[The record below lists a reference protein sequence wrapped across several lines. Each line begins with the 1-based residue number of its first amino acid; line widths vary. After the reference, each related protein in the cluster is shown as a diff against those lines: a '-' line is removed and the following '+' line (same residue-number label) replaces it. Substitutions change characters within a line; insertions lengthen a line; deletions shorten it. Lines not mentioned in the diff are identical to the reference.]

1 MTTDERIRE
10 ANENKRQSEIG
21 RLVMEAEGRFL
32 SLLDELDYG
41 YYVVDFEGNIT
52 DCSEA
57 ACRILGRSREEL
69 TGMNNREF
77 MSPGSAKEAYALFNE
92 VFRTGKPK
100 RAADGVIFRPDGAV
114 RVIEASIS
122 IARSPEGE
130 QAGFMG
136 LIHDVT
142 DTRAV
147 ERQLV
152 EQETTFRAITD
163 GARDAIIM
171 MDDRGRITFWN
182 PGAERIFGYSA
193 EECTGLALHRL
204 LSAEEYRSRYEEA
217 FPRFQATG
225 LGDAIGR
232 TIRLIG
238 LRKGGERFPMELS
251 LSAAKL
257 KGRLCSIGVVRDISE
272 VVRAEEA
279 LKVSEEKFRMLFDL
293 SPTGVFRTT
302 VKGTVMD
309 ANLAARRM
317 LGLGDSEPIEDLSAL
332 DFYAD
337 PQERISL
344 VKDLAREGTVRNMQ
358 VTLKRR
364 DGTTIDVLVNIS
376 AEREGQDSEDPSL
389 YGTIVDVTESM
400 RMHKELEKSE
410 LRYRRLFE
418 RSLAGVY
425 TMDLEGR
432 LLDCNGAFANMFGF
446 SSQEEAVSS
455 SFNESH
461 SFTVDAES
469 HQLFLE
475 KIRDKG
481 FLLEWDSLARRR
493 NGEVFWILENAVL
506 IDEPGHEPYIL
517 GSILDITRTKEAER
531 HRQREKHLETVAALT
546 GGLAHEIRNPLFAIG
561 LNSEILAKK
570 DSSAS
575 DAVAIANIQEHVKR
589 LGDLIGNI
597 VELGQSLS
605 GDELKAVDLSSCLR
619 TALDWFKAAHPDQSE
634 NLIVEEAPPGT
645 RFLGNERA
653 LVRVLEQLLQ
663 NAQEASSSGGEIR
676 VALEKKKGTV
686 AIAVSDEGSGI
697 TAKALPRLFEP
708 FFTTKKSHPGLGLA
722 ICRHLIESQGGTLSA
737 ANKPDDKGSVFTV
750 ELPLF
755 EGSD

>member
-1 MTTDERIRE
+1 MTTDERIR
-10 ANENKRQSEIG
+10 ANGNKRQSELG

-57 ACRILGRSREEL
+57 ACHILGRTREEL
-69 TGMNNREF
+69 IGMNNREF
-77 MSPGSAKEAYALFNE
+77 MSPVSARKAYQLFNE
-92 VFRTGKPK
+92 VFRTGTPK

-114 RVIEASIS
+114 RVVEATIS

-130 QAGFMG
+130 PAGFMG
-136 LIHDVT
+136 IIHDVT
-142 DTRAV
+142 DTKAV

-152 EQETTFRAITD
+152 EQETTLRAITD

-171 MDDRGRITFWN
+171 MDESGRITFWN

-193 EECTGLALHRL
+193 EECTGLDLHRL

-232 TIRLIG
+232 TIRLVG
-238 LRKGGERFPMELS
+238 LRKGGERFPLELS

-257 KGRLCSIGVVRDISE
+257 KGRLCSIGIVRDISE
-272 VVRAEEA
+272 AVKAEEA
-279 LKVSEEKFRMLFDL
+279 IKAGEEKFRMLFDL
-293 SPTGVFRTT
+293 SPTGIVRTT
-302 VKGTVMD
+302 ANGKVME
-309 ANLAARRM
+309 ANQTARRI

-337 PQERISL
+337 PKERKTVTRELLRDGSL
-344 VKDLAREGTVRNMQ
+344 TNRP

-364 DGTTIDVLVNIS
+364 DGSEFTALLS
-376 AEREGQDSEDPSL
+376 AVMETAGKEEVEPSF
-389 YGTIVDVTESM
+389 YVTMVDFTEM
-400 RMHKELEKSE
+400 GRMQEELEESE
-410 LRYRRLFE
+410 NRYRLIFQRN
-418 RSLAGVY
+418 LAGVY

-432 LLDCNGAFANMFGF
+432 LLDCNGAFADMFGF
-446 SSQEEAVSS
+446 SSREEAVSS

-461 SFTVDAES
+461 SFTADAES
-469 HQLFLE
+469 HALFLE
-475 KIRDKG
+475 EIRDKG

-493 NGEVFWILENAVL
+493 NGEVFWVLENAVL

-517 GSILDITRTKEAER
+517 GSALDTTRTKEAER

-546 GGLAHEIRNPLFAIG
+546 GGLAHEIRNPLFAIS

-570 DSSAS
+570 GSSAS

-589 LGDLIGNI
+589 LGNLIGI
-597 VELGQSLS
+597 VTDLGQSLS
-605 GDELKAVDLSSCLR
+605 EEELKSVDLSICLR
-619 TALDWFKAAHPDQSE
+619 SAQDWFKEQNPGRAQE
-634 NLIVEEAPPGT
+634 LIVEEVSTNT

-663 NAQEASSSGGEIR
+663 NAQEASPSGGEIR
-676 VALEKKKGTV
+676 VTLERKKGTV

-697 TAKALPRLFEP
+697 AAKALPRLFEP
-708 FFTTKKSHPGLGLA
+708 FFTTKKNHSGLGLA
-722 ICRHLIESQGGTLSA
+722 ICLHLVESQGGTLSA